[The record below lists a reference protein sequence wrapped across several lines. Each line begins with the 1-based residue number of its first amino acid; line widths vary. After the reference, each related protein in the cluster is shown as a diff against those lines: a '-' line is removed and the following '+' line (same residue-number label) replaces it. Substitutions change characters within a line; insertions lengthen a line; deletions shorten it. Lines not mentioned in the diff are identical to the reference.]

1 MGSPA
6 VAGGGGGRRE
16 GGGGGDADLSDLR
29 LNFTTS
35 HFHTVDGGRASNA
48 FR

>member
-1 MGSPA
+1 MCG
-6 VAGGGGGRRE
+6 VTGGGGGRRGEE

-35 HFHTVDGGRASNA
+35 HFHTVDGGRASTA